1 MSLTSAVNAAM
12 TSTPS
17 VSTEEVL
24 EMEAARRESSLR
36 LSEQRKTARK
46 VQKSFFR
53 APLEFGEQFAFIPP
67 APAPGGL
74 VLAEPPPPPRRAT
87 P

>member
-53 APLEFGEQFAFIPP
+53 APLEFGEQCRPDRVTLRTER
-67 APAPGGL
+67 GG
-74 VLAEPPPPPRRAT
+74 RRRH
-87 P
+87 PLL